1 VGTPTQLADTL
12 EQWQAAGADGFRLR
26 PATLP
31 HDLRQITDLLVPEL
45 QSRGLFRTSYP
56 GTTLRDTLGLERP
69 ANRYST
75 SATS

>member
-1 VGTPTQLADTL
+1 
-12 EQWQAAGADGFRLR
+12 
-26 PATLP
+26 
-31 HDLRQITDLLVPEL
+31 
-45 QSRGLFRTSYP
+45 LFRTSYP